1 MKLKNRLSLYS
12 VAIFSV
18 IILVLCAV
26 IYGSYYKQI
35 ELREKNSLHSKN
47 LLAAIYYLEKD
58 ESSLQEHEYIKN
70 QLLKT
75 ISKKNVLILNTSYK
89 RYNGEMD
96 RNPKISDAFLKEV
109 KNSERAFL
117 NADQYF
123 YSGLFYRDNEGDFF
137 VISRESKEEFQA
149 QMNTLLG
156 ILITVFLLTII
167 FVFFF
172 SRYLGFIAYEPIN
185 SIISQL
191 KNRSQLNFNEPIK
204 LKKSYTEIE
213 ELAKE
218 YNYFVHELNR
228 SFQIQKNFIDYV
240 SHELRTPIA
249 ALYGTLEVA
258 SLAKRDSEYYENA
271 LPKLKSY
278 TKDLEDTLDQ
288 MMLLSGT
295 QNELD
300 FVQVRLDE
308 VVFDVTEQLILVHQA
323 KINIKIEVENY
334 QHLTING
341 DSKLLKLAF
350 KNIIQNAVKY
360 SSNAPVDI
368 ILSDNG
374 ENIQVQITDSG
385 IGIPNEEIEKISQNF
400 YRANN
405 SKEFEGKGIGLSLAQ
420 IIFKL
425 HHANLTINSKVGETV
440 VKILF

>member
-368 ILSDNG
+368 ILSDIG

>member
-258 SLAKRDSEYYENA
+258 SLAKRDAEYYENA

-368 ILSDNG
+368 ILSDIG

>member
-425 HHANLTINSKVGETV
+425 HHANLIINSKVGETV